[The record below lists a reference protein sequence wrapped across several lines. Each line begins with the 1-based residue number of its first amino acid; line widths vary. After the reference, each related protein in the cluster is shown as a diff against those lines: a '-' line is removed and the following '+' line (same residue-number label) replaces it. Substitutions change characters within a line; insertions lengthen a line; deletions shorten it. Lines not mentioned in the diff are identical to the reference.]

1 MPSTPGTLLL
11 DTASSGDPTAVVRSV
26 SDTLR
31 ARLVAGPVFV
41 ATADPVTAAFA
52 TATTFD
58 IPGEAASAFYAIEAS
73 RTDVLSFRAL
83 AGSDHAVG
91 SLYSVTEGHPETSK
105 RWREVI
111 DPLRWGDELRA
122 VVRADGIIWGYL
134 CLHREASERA
144 FTPRDEQRLADLL
157 PAVAN
162 ALRRVALPATA
173 TATATASRSER
184 PGTGVLL
191 LDRTGHVVGTSGN
204 AAEWLDELGATE
216 AGRLPLLVAGLV
228 QHVIDSGQRVAS
240 LVTTRAGHVAAVEA
254 APLDGSSEER
264 VVVVLSAA
272 PADHR
277 FDRFALAAR
286 LTPREV
292 DVVRCVLHG
301 LATRAIATELDISP
315 ATVQAHL
322 TSVFAKTGLRSR
334 GELSSHLLA

>member
-1 MPSTPGTLLL
+1 MPSASGTLLL
-11 DTASSGDPTAVVRSV
+11 DTASSGDPAAVVRSV
-26 SDTLR
+26 SDALR

-41 ATADPVTAAFA
+41 ATADPLTGAFA

-83 AGSDHAVG
+83 AGSEHAVG
-91 SLYSVTEGHPETSK
+91 SLYSVTEGHPETSR

-122 VVRADGIIWGYL
+122 VVRADGITWGYL
-134 CLHREASERA
+134 CLHREAGERA

-162 ALRRVALPATA
+162 ALRRVALPASGTA
-173 TATATASRSER
+173 TAPRSER
-184 PGTGVLL
+184 LGTGVLL

-204 AAEWLDELGATE
+204 AAQWLDELGATE
-216 AGRLPLLVAGLV
+216 AGSLPLLVAGLA

-240 LVTTRAGHVAAVEA
+240 LVTTRAGHVAELEA

-264 VVVVLSAA
+264 VVVVVSAA

-292 DVVRCVLHG
+292 DVVRCVLRG

-322 TSVFAKTGLRSR
+322 TSVFAKTGVRSR
-334 GELSSHLLA
+334 GELTSHLLA